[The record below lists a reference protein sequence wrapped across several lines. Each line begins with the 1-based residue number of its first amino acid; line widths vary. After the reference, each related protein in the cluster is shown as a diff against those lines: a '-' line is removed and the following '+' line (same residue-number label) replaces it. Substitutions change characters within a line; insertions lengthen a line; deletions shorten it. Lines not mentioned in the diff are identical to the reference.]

1 MNLQKFTILNVN
13 ESRQVQEEVDIL
25 INTSHIVSLKPIKM
39 TTAEMRVVDGF
50 WIRLSNGKKY
60 KAIRVPEFVKMALNE
75 ALPSA
80 QYAEG
85 EALSEGLH

>member
-75 ALPSA
+75 TLPSA

-85 EALSEGLH
+85 ETLSEGLH